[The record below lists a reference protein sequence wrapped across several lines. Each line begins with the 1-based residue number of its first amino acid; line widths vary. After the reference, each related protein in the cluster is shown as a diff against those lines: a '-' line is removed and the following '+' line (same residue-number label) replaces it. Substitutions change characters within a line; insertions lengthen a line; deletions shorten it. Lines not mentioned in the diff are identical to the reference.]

1 MKFLS
6 KFILFFLFIAI
17 LGLVIAYARGYRFDF
32 QNRSLNSTGIIAV
45 SSYPK
50 TAKIYINGLLKG
62 VTDANLTLSP
72 GNYQVEIKKE
82 GYTSWTKSINL
93 KGELVINIDTVLY
106 PINPTLSPLTNLG
119 IIKAIPLEDTNKI
132 IVFTETGVYLFEAGR
147 RPLSFFPPL
156 KTIVKKELFLETI
169 DFSTGLVSVSPD
181 LKQAIFEFDQSG
193 EKYAYLLSL
202 EEENQSSLDLSLSEQ
217 SKQALID
224 AWEKQKQANFLKILE
239 TYPSDFVKIASDSF
253 KVIAFSP
260 NETKVLYQSLV
271 NIDLPTM
278 TKQPLIATNQAQETK
293 NLKKN
298 GVYVYD
304 KKEDKNYEISNAQSV
319 NSLID
324 QSIQWYFDSRHLV
337 IEEAK
342 KISIV
347 DYDNSN
353 RLAVYS
359 GPFEAKFFTT
369 TSDGKI
375 IILANLNPEANK
387 LPDLYLVGIR

>member
-1 MKFLS
+1 V
-6 KFILFFLFIAI
+6 I

-32 QNRSLNSTGIIAV
+32 QNRSLSSTGIIAIT
-45 SSYPK
+45 SYPK
-50 TAKIYINGLLKG
+50 TAKIYINSLLKG

-93 KGELVINIDTVLY
+93 KGELVINIEAVLY
-106 PINPTLSPLTNLG
+106 PINSTLSPLTNLG
-119 IIKAIPLEDTNKI
+119 VIKAIPLEDTDKV
-132 IVFTETGVYLFEAGR
+132 IVFTETGIYLFEAGR

-156 KTIVKKELFLETI
+156 KTIVKKELFPETI

-181 LKQAIFEFDQSG
+181 LKQAIFEFAS
-193 EKYAYLLSL
+193 EYTYLLSL
-202 EEENQSSLDLSLSEQ
+202 EEENQSALDLSLSEQ

-239 TYPSDFVKIASDSF
+239 TYPSDFAKIASDSF
-253 KVIAFSP
+253 KAIALSP

-278 TKQPLIATNQAQETK
+278 TKQPLIATNQAQETR

-304 KKEDKNYEISNAQSV
+304 KKEDKNYEISNA
-319 NSLID
+319 

-347 DYDNSN
+347 DYDNNN
-353 RLAVYS
+353 RQAVYS
-359 GPFEAKFFTT
+359 GPFGAKFFTT
-369 TSDGKI
+369 TSDGNI

>member
-1 MKFLS
+1 MKLLS
-6 KFILFFLFIAI
+6 RLIFFFLFIVI

-32 QNRSLNSTGIIAV
+32 QNRSLSSTGIIAIT
-45 SSYPK
+45 SYPK
-50 TAKIYINGLLKG
+50 TAKIYINSLLKG

-93 KGELVINIDTVLY
+93 KGELVINIEAVLY
-106 PINPTLSPLTNLG
+106 PINSTLSPLTNLG
-119 IIKAIPLEDTNKI
+119 VIKAIPLEDTDKV

-156 KTIVKKELFLETI
+156 KTIVKKELFPETI

-181 LKQAIFEFDQSG
+181 LKQAIFEFAS
-193 EKYAYLLSL
+193 EYTYLLSL
-202 EEENQSSLDLSLSEQ
+202 EEENQSALDLSLSEQ

-239 TYPSDFVKIASDSF
+239 TYPSDFAKIASDSF
-253 KVIAFSP
+253 KAIALSP

-278 TKQPLIATNQAQETK
+278 TKQPLIATNQAQETR

-304 KKEDKNYEISNAQSV
+304 KKEDKNYEISNA
-319 NSLID
+319 

-347 DYDNSN
+347 DYDNNN
-353 RLAVYS
+353 RQAVYS
-359 GPFEAKFFTT
+359 GPFGAKFFTT
-369 TSDGKI
+369 TSDGNI